1 MVAGGLPG
9 CDRSVAPSASSDAT
23 AGRLQVALTA
33 TSVGGTAYRLAGASF
48 LISSQTSA
56 FSAVL
61 TGDAPTLERTLPPG
75 SYTIQILSGYTLN
88 QVAPDGTETA
98 VPATLASAN
107 VLPFGIRSQH
117 VTAVS
122 FEFMVGD
129 AVVAMGDG
137 TVKVSTTVDDGL
149 IDDFEDGD
157 GKIANIAGRS
167 GTWFTFN
174 DGSGKQTPAPGE
186 AISPEVDPYTT
197 NFYLHTSGVGFATS
211 TGSPSTYGAGVG
223 ANLLEVGGTPTPYD
237 ASGYGGVTFSYRLSG
252 NQGQV
257 RLNVATSA
265 TTPVAEG
272 GTCTTGCSDDFGFSL
287 SSYNSYYCYYY
298 PGYSCSVTIPFAQ
311 LAQSGFGTPATF
323 DPTTILSVK
332 WLVSWPYY
340 SYPPIANAFDLT
352 LDDVAFVSPAK
363 AISNVGGGFGTGGT
377 FGGTGGT
384 FGGTGGRFGGTGGTF
399 GGTGG
404 TFGSTGGAPLTP
416 PGPPSGSGGAT
427 FASGTGGSASGG
439 AP

>member
-1 MVAGGLPG
+1 VA
-9 CDRSVAPSASSDAT
+9 A
-23 AGRLQVALTA
+23 
-33 TSVGGTAYRLAGASF
+33 
-48 LISSQTSA
+48 
-56 FSAVL
+56 
-61 TGDAPTLERTLPPG
+61 
-75 SYTIQILSGYTLN
+75 
-88 QVAPDGTETA
+88 DGTEAA

-107 VLPFGIRSQH
+107 ILPFGIRSQH

-122 FEFMVGD
+122 FEFKVGD

-157 GKIANIAGRS
+157 GKIANIAGRT

-197 NFYLHTSGVGFATS
+197 NFYLHTSGVGAS
-211 TGSPSTYGAGVG
+211 
-223 ANLLEVGGTPTPYD
+223 LLEVGGTPTPYD

-287 SSYNSYYCYYY
+287 SSYNYYYCYCY
-298 PGYSCSVTIPFAQ
+298 PGYSCSVTIPFTQ

-323 DPTTILSVK
+323 DAATILSVK
-332 WLVSWPYY
+332 WLVSWPYSY
-340 SYPPIANAFDLT
+340 YPPIANAFDLT
-352 LDDVAFVSPAK
+352 LV
-363 AISNVGGGFGTGGT
+363 
-377 FGGTGGT
+377 
-384 FGGTGGRFGGTGGTF
+384 RFGHRRLRLGRH
-399 GGTGG
+399 
-404 TFGSTGGAPLTP
+404 AV
-416 PGPPSGSGGAT
+416 
-427 FASGTGGSASGG
+427 SAI
-439 AP
+439 A